1 MSEVKYPGICQHKHG
16 VDQTN
21 MSLDYTNTDVAHD
34 ALEAPEIVQNN
45 ADDHGNRNPL
55 NQQFIS

>member
-45 ADDHGNRNPL
+45 ADD
-55 NQQFIS
+55 QQQQKSSEPVIKI

>member
-34 ALEAPEIVQNN
+34 ALEAQVTDSTIQC
-45 ADDHGNRNPL
+45 R
-55 NQQFIS
+55 